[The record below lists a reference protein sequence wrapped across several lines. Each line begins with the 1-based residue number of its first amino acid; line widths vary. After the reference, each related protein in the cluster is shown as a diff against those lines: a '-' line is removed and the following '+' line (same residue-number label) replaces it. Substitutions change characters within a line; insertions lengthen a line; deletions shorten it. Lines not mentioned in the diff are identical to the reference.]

1 MFEGLT
7 RQGRLAQRRKA
18 FVAHALNLNR
28 RHILSVFDTEDD
40 ELAAYYQQERGKVWL
55 ALVGLDGALHGT
67 PEFIGDY
74 GHAIEHMSAHMP
86 RA

>member
-1 MFEGLT
+1 M
-7 RQGRLAQRRKA
+7 
-18 FVAHALNLNR
+18 FVAHALDLSR

-40 ELAAYYQQERGKVWL
+40 ELATYYQQERGKVWL
-55 ALVGLDGALHGT
+55 ALVGLDGVVHGT

-74 GHAIEHMSAHMP
+74 GQAIEHMSAHMP

>member
-1 MFEGLT
+1 MFERLT

-18 FVAHALNLNR
+18 FVAHALNLSR

-40 ELAAYYQQERGKVWL
+40 ELATYYQQERGKVWL
-55 ALVGLDGALHGT
+55 ALVGLDGDLHGT
-67 PEFIGDY
+67 PEYIGDY
-74 GHAIEHMSAHMP
+74 GQAIEHMSAHMP